1 MTTIV
6 SQRKIPQ
13 ASLDWSQWPGH
24 PLLKRIYAA
33 RKIQS
38 FEALDLELSQL
49 LKFKS
54 LQQIDQAVELLYKI
68 MQQDGLIII
77 VGDFDTDGATSTT
90 LVMEIMQA
98 FGHNAIDYLVPNRFD
113 FGYGLSEEIV
123 EVAARDAPALII
135 TVDNG
140 IANHAGVAKANS
152 LGIPVL
158 ITDHHLPAETLPQAA
173 AIVNPNVEGDEFPSK
188 ALAGVGVAFYLML
201 ALRAYLKEKNW
212 FEERNISMPNLG
224 MWLDLVAVGT
234 VADMVPLDENNR
246 RLVAQGL
253 KRIRAGQ
260 CRPGIKALLELAKKN
275 LKRTS
280 AMDIGFAIGPRL
292 NAAGRL
298 DDMSIGIQCLMEKDP
313 SAARAFAVELDQ
325 LNLMRR
331 EIETSMQQE
340 ALTIV
345 NQLLASEN
353 FSILP
358 DALSLFHPEWHQGVV
373 GLVAS
378 RIKEKFHRPV
388 IAFAL
393 EGSSESDPSK
403 NKPGDGGA
411 MLKGSAR
418 SIPGVHIRDALVWVD
433 TQHPGLIAKFG
444 GHAMAAGLTL
454 AKENLAVFEQALK
467 GAVREQ
473 LGEEEITNKIE
484 TDGELEPEW
493 MNLETANL
501 LAESGPWGQH
511 FPEPNFDGIFE
522 VVQQRIVGVKH
533 LKLVLK
539 NNLNQYIDAIAFNID
554 PAKWQ
559 QVAEKVRI
567 VYRPDINEFRGET
580 KLQFMVQYIE
590 RVE

>member
-6 SQRKIPQ
+6 SQRKIPES
-13 ASLDWSQWPGH
+13 SLDWSGWQGH

-49 LKFKS
+49 LKFQS
-54 LQQIDQAVELLYKI
+54 LHQIDQAVELLYKT
-68 MQQDGLIII
+68 MQHNHKIII
-77 VGDFDTDGATSTT
+77 VGDFDTDGATSTA
-90 LVMEIMQA
+90 LMMELMQA
-98 FGHNAIDYLVPNRFD
+98 FGHDNIDYLVPNRFD

-123 EVAARDAPALII
+123 EVAAKDKPELII

-140 IANHAGVAKANS
+140 IANHAGVEKANS
-152 LGIPVL
+152 LGISVL
-158 ITDHHLPAETLPQAA
+158 ITDHHLPAETLPAAA

-212 FEERNISMPNLG
+212 FEARHISVPNLG
-224 MWLDLVAVGT
+224 NWLDLVAVGT
-234 VADMVPLDENNR
+234 VADMVPLDDNNR

-253 KRIRAGQ
+253 KRIRAGL

-298 DDMSIGIQCLMEKDP
+298 DDMSIGIQCLMEKEH
-313 SAARAFAVELDQ
+313 STARTFAVELDQ

-340 ALTIV
+340 AVAIV
-345 NQLLASEN
+345 KQLLGSEN

-358 DALSLFHPEWHQGVV
+358 DALCLYHPQWHQGVV

-388 IAFAL
+388 MAFAKEDQTEHCKL
-393 EGSSESDPSK
+393 
-403 NKPGDGGA
+403 
-411 MLKGSAR
+411 LKGSAR
-418 SIPGVHIRDALVWVD
+418 SIPGIHIRDALVWVD
-433 TQHPGLIAKFG
+433 AQNPGLIIKFG
-444 GHAMAAGLTL
+444 GHAMAAGITL
-454 AKENLAVFEQALK
+454 AKENLARFEQALK
-467 GAVREQ
+467 LAVREQ
-473 LGEEEITNKIE
+473 LGEQEITNKIE

-493 MNLETANL
+493 MNLEIANL

-511 FPEPNFDGIFE
+511 FPEPNFEGVFE

-533 LKLVLK
+533 LKLILK
-539 NNLNQYIDAIAFNID
+539 NSLGQMIDAIAFNID
-554 PAKWQ
+554 PSKWQ
-559 QVAEKVRI
+559 QVAEKIKI

-580 KLQFMVQYIE
+580 RLQFIVQHLE
-590 RVE
+590 RVS